1 MYPVTTV
8 LPSLKVVNSVMK
20 LKPEL
25 SATAVHHSE
34 FDGTEV
40 ALVDG
45 TEVALVDG
53 TEVVVVDGTEVALL
67 DGTEVALDDGTEVA
81 LDDGTEVVLVDGTE
95 DVPGEVFVTG
105 VKVDGVFDLLG
116 RNILIFF

>member
-8 LPSLKVVNSVMK
+8 LPSPIVVNSVMK

-40 ALVDG
+40 VLVDG
-45 TEVALVDG
+45 TEIALDDG
-53 TEVVVVDGTEVALL
+53 TEVVVVDGTK
-67 DGTEVALDDGTEVA
+67 
-81 LDDGTEVVLVDGTE
+81 
-95 DVPGEVFVTG
+95 DVPGEVLVTG